1 MLKSFWKGRI
11 LLTKS
16 RLITGCVLAIVSL
29 VSCIWIAGSL
39 KAGIFFAAAFL
50 LTAPFSFR
58 MEFSPK
64 LTALLY
70 GGLTVCFAAATLF
83 MSQLAVD
90 QLVIQLP
97 IWQILLGILLCLI
110 PILLIYAISLSYRLS
125 VLIASLAL
133 LLLTTVNTY
142 VYLFRGNELTLSD
155 FLSVGTAVNV
165 VTAYSVVVPKNLLFA
180 WLFFALT
187 MLFLYGIPKLQ
198 TPRHRLYTRLAGAG
212 STLICIL
219 LLWSA
224 SGTLTAYNWQNS
236 GSTNNGFLLNFTLQL
251 RTAFVTEP
259 EGYDPSKLDE
269 LAKQYGSEAL
279 PDGGYPD
286 VIVIMNESFA
296 DLSVLGS
303 EPATNTELLPYIR
316 SLKENTVRGYALSS
330 VLGGKTPNSEYE
342 FLTGN
347 TTAFLPT
354 GSIPF
359 QQYIDFEHHSIA
371 SVLANMGYATLATHP
386 NEGDNWMRD
395 RVWERLGF
403 DRSTFIEDYPQKDTP
418 RGYVSDAE
426 MYSRLIE
433 YYEQYTKNGNL
444 FLFGVTMQNHSPYD
458 FEDYTSSVK
467 LEGYAGDYPDV
478 EQYLTTVNASDA
490 ALERLITYFEQS
502 ERPVVLLMFGDHL
515 PNLSKAFYEELHG
528 GPFDSI
534 EEQMRQYQVPFLIW
548 ANYDIEER
556 FVECTSLSYLSNYL
570 YEAAG
575 IPLPAYNRF
584 LADMER
590 EIPRLNAF
598 YYYSA
603 KEQAYLPFE
612 RRIGGIKALLST
624 YEQLQYNSLFDPKHR
639 NEIFFPV
646 H

>member
-1 MLKSFWKGRI
+1 MIKSFWKGRI

-29 VSCIWIAGSL
+29 VSCIWIAESL

-50 LTAPFSFR
+50 LITPFTFR
-58 MEFSPK
+58 MEFSPR

-70 GGLTVCFAAATLF
+70 GGLAVCFAAATLF

-90 QLVIQLP
+90 QLVTHLP
-97 IWQILLGILLCLI
+97 VWRMLLGILLCLI
-110 PILLIYAISLSYRLS
+110 PILLIYAISLNYRLS
-125 VLIASLAL
+125 VLISSLAL
-133 LLLTTVNTY
+133 LLLTSINTY

-180 WLFFALT
+180 WLFFVLT
-187 MLFLYGIPKLQ
+187 MLFLYGIPQLK

-212 STLICIL
+212 STLLCIV
-219 LLWSA
+219 LLWAA
-224 SGTLTAYNWQNS
+224 SGTVPVYNWQNG
-236 GSTNNGFLLNFTLQL
+236 GSVNNGFLLNFVLQL
-251 RTAFVTEP
+251 RTAFVREP
-259 EGYDPSKLDE
+259 AGYDPSKLDE
-269 LAKQYGSEAL
+269 LAQEYESKEI
-279 PDGGYPD
+279 PDAYPD
-286 VIVIMNESFA
+286 VIVIMNETFA

-303 EPATNTELLPYIR
+303 EPSTNTELLPYFR
-316 SLKENTVRGYALSS
+316 SLQENTVRGYALSS
-330 VLGGKTPNSEYE
+330 VLGGRTPNSEYE

-354 GSIPF
+354 GAIPF
-359 QQYIDFEHHSIA
+359 QQYIDSKHHSVA
-371 SVLANMGYATLATHP
+371 SVLAGMGYATLATHP
-386 NEGDNWMRD
+386 NEGNNWMRNG
-395 RVWERLGF
+395 VWELLGF
-403 DRSTFIEDYPQKDTP
+403 DRYTFIEDYPQKDMP

-426 MYSRLIE
+426 MYDRLIE

-444 FLFGVTMQNHSPYD
+444 FLYGVTMQNHGPYD
-458 FEDYTSSVK
+458 FEDYPSAVK
-467 LEGYAGDYPDV
+467 LEGYKGDYPEA
-478 EQYLTTVNASDA
+478 EQYLTTLNASDA

-515 PNLSKAFYEELHG
+515 PNLPKEFYEELHG
-528 GPFDSI
+528 GPFDTP
-534 EEQMRQYQVPFLIW
+534 EEQMLQYTVPFMIW
-548 ANYDIEER
+548 ANYDIEEG
-556 FVECTSLSYLSNYL
+556 FVECTSLNYLSNYL

-584 LADMER
+584 LAELER
-590 EIPRLNAF
+590 EIPRLNAY

-603 KEQAYLPFE
+603 KEQAYLPYE
-612 RRIGGIKALLST
+612 RRTGKIKELLST
-624 YEQLQYNSLFDPKHR
+624 YEHLQYNSLFDPKHR

>member
-165 VTAYSVVVPKNLLFA
+165 VTAYSVVVPKNLLLA

-212 STLICIL
+212 STLVCIL
-219 LLWSA
+219 LLWSV

-236 GSTNNGFLLNFTLQL
+236 HRSNNA
-251 RTAFVTEP
+251 R
-259 EGYDPSKLDE
+259 
-269 LAKQYGSEAL
+269 
-279 PDGGYPD
+279 
-286 VIVIMNESFA
+286 
-296 DLSVLGS
+296 
-303 EPATNTELLPYIR
+303 
-316 SLKENTVRGYALSS
+316 
-330 VLGGKTPNSEYE
+330 
-342 FLTGN
+342 
-347 TTAFLPT
+347 
-354 GSIPF
+354 
-359 QQYIDFEHHSIA
+359 
-371 SVLANMGYATLATHP
+371 
-386 NEGDNWMRD
+386 
-395 RVWERLGF
+395 
-403 DRSTFIEDYPQKDTP
+403 
-418 RGYVSDAE
+418 
-426 MYSRLIE
+426 
-433 YYEQYTKNGNL
+433 
-444 FLFGVTMQNHSPYD
+444 
-458 FEDYTSSVK
+458 
-467 LEGYAGDYPDV
+467 
-478 EQYLTTVNASDA
+478 
-490 ALERLITYFEQS
+490 
-502 ERPVVLLMFGDHL
+502 
-515 PNLSKAFYEELHG
+515 
-528 GPFDSI
+528 
-534 EEQMRQYQVPFLIW
+534 QMRCKP
-548 ANYDIEER
+548 R
-556 FVECTSLSYLSNYL
+556 TSNDNFNVFS
-570 YEAAG
+570 
-575 IPLPAYNRF
+575 F
-584 LADMER
+584 T
-590 EIPRLNAF
+590 F
-598 YYYSA
+598 
-603 KEQAYLPFE
+603 
-612 RRIGGIKALLST
+612 
-624 YEQLQYNSLFDPKHR
+624 FDC
-639 NEIFFPV
+639 FM
-646 H
+646 